1 MVRERNS
8 GFGRLEMKNLY
19 KSEQSG
25 RSMVEMLGV
34 LAIIG
39 VLSVGGIAGYSKA
52 MAKYKTTQTLDQ
64 LSMLVANIRTA
75 FSSAT
80 SYEDLTTE
88 KARNW
93 GLASSDMNDT
103 TDEKKLV
110 NPFLGQVEIG
120 PATGN
125 GVTNLGFVIQYAN
138 LPREACVSIATAGWG
153 EGFSGLSAGKSEGG
167 VPSDIEKAAT
177 NGNVAFGDAA
187 DLCTSDTN
195 SIALF
200 FY

>member
-1 MVRERNS
+1 
-8 GFGRLEMKNLY
+8 MKNLF
-19 KSEQSG
+19 KTEQSG

-64 LSMLVANIRTA
+64 LTMLVANIRTA

-80 SYEDLTTE
+80 SYADLNTAN
-88 KARNW
+88 ARSW
-93 GLASSDMNDT
+93 GLASSDMHST
-103 TDEKKLV
+103 TAGELV
-110 NPFLGQVEIG
+110 NPFLGGVRIG
-120 PATGN
+120 PAKGN
-125 GVTNLGFVIQYAN
+125 NVANMGFVVQYEG
-138 LPREACVSIATAGWG
+138 LPRDACVAVATAGWG
-153 EGFSGLSAGKSEGG
+153 EGFSGVSAGGTDAVAANPTVNAAQG
-167 VPSDIEKAAT
+167 V
-177 NGNVAFGDAA
+177 VAFGDAA
-187 DLCTSDTN
+187 NLCNADSN